1 MRVTG
6 SFLLAALIAMPAVAQ
21 TGGAQT
27 GGAQTGAPASGSGA
41 SSGRPLD
48 VVILPPPSKVALPGA
63 PRASRQTVSTETG
76 RGAPVNGVLVLY
88 GNERCPTNTNGEE
101 IVVCQ
106 RRSAQEQ
113 FRIPKEVRTFEV
125 TPQNETWAARVEAER
140 DVGAVGVGS
149 CSTVGANGAT
159 GCNTQFVRR
168 QTKVRKADDRAATAD
183 LSGY

>member
-1 MRVTG
+1 MVNAIPTKAQPPMGPRDYLG
-6 SFLLAALIAMPAVAQ
+6 AAIWLGAFL
-21 TGGAQT
+21 
-27 GGAQTGAPASGSGA
+27 
-41 SSGRPLD
+41 
-48 VVILPPPSKVALPGA
+48 
-63 PRASRQTVSTETG
+63 
-76 RGAPVNGVLVLY
+76 
-88 GNERCPTNTNGEE
+88 
-101 IVVCQ
+101 
-106 RRSAQEQ
+106 
-113 FRIPKEVRTFEV
+113 FEV